1 MSFSFQL
8 GHVETVYTDKSN
20 FKVFRDSH
28 TPDTNKILFT
38 SVGVSTGIA
47 DELDAVPLLRG
58 VSDSVQRGDLVL
70 YTTIGGQRYYLG
82 PLNTRNQP
90 SKTVD
95 PYYNPLKNNSQFTG
109 DLSKDN
115 TDGTNAL
122 IPQERIPKL
131 SKIND
136 VTMDF
141 PSLSKQIDNSS
152 IMYSESNFSDLTLE
166 GRYGNAIRLGARNQN
181 PNLVIS
187 NHNSIEI
194 ETLGGGGSI
203 FAMTSI
209 GTIDN
214 NFPTEIHDEIENN
227 EAVSK
232 PGYRLS
238 ADSDGYNIA
247 RGNDIVNEEKPESQF
262 NYRYGFIKDYDPEE
276 LTPNDEFD
284 QIIISSDR
292 IIFNSTV
299 EDITVSAN
307 RNINLGSNKN
317 FTLNNKGFSVF
328 QSPNIYIG
336 EAAKQRVQPM
346 VLGDQL
352 QKLLVR
358 ILRLLGD
365 AQALGDMNVP
375 QKLTLFPNIHVA
387 GTLSQEVNNIMQ
399 EFNLG
404 TLEPGQNPAPE
415 YERNL
420 DENGLAI
427 SDTITG
433 QPSFLSNRHF
443 IEPNRISNEQQNQ
456 NQTGDGGQ
464 DGSFQGP
471 PPPPAPT

>member
-8 GHVETVYTDKSN
+8 GRVKS
-20 FKVFRDSH
+20 VFTSNSDSKPLEN
-28 TPDTNKILFT
+28 TPAQTGRILFNPVNNEGA
-38 SVGVSTGIA
+38 SSKS
-47 DELDAVPLLRG
+47 LSAVPLFRG
-58 VSDSVQRGDLVL
+58 IGDSIQRGDLIL
-70 YTTIGGQRYYLG
+70 YSIIAKHIYYLG
-82 PLNTRNQP
+82 PLNTQNTP
-90 SKTVD
+90 SKTTD
-95 PYYNPLKNNSQFTG
+95 PSYNPRRGVFNQTE

-115 TDGTNAL
+115 ADGSNKLT
-122 IPQERIPKL
+122 PDYSVPKL
-131 SKIND
+131 AKSINRE
-136 VTMDF
+136 MDF
-141 PSLSKQIDNSS
+141 PSISNLIDYRS
-152 IMYSESNFSDLTLE
+152 IVYSESTFTDLTLE

-181 PNLVIS
+181 PNLIIS
-187 NHNSIEI
+187 NHNKSEI

-227 EAVSK
+227 ESLTK

-247 RGNDIVNEEKPESQF
+247 KGNDVVNEEKPENKF
-262 NYRYGFIKDYDPEE
+262 NYRYGFIKNYDPEK

-299 EDITVSAN
+299 EDITISAN
-307 RNINLGSNKN
+307 RNINIGSNKN
-317 FTLNNKGFSVF
+317 LTINNKGFSVF

-358 ILRLLGD
+358 ILRLFGD
-365 AQALGDMNVP
+365 AYALGDMNVP
-375 QKLTLFPNIHVA
+375 QKLTLFPNIHIA
-387 GTLSQEVNNIMQ
+387 GTLSQEVDNIMQ

-404 TLEPGQNPAPE
+404 TIEPGQNPVPE

-427 SDTITG
+427 SDSITG
-433 QPSFLSNRHF
+433 QATFLSNRHF
-443 IEPNRISNEQQNQ
+443 IEPNRVEVEV
-456 NQTGDGGQ
+456 
-464 DGSFQGP
+464 QGP
-471 PPPPAPT
+471 PPPPGPT